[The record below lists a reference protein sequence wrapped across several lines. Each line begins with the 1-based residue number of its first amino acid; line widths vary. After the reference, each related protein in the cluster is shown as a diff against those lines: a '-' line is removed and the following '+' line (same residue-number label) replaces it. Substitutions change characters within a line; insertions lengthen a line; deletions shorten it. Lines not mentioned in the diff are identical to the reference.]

1 MVHEN
6 RESTVHVCMCIH
18 YWAPLNVAH
27 ILVIFDVGLGY
38 IFFFGAHILAQCIIA
53 EVLETHHP
61 HRATCIP

>member
-27 ILVIFDVGLGY
+27 ILVIFDVALGY
-38 IFFFGAHILAQCIIA
+38 VFFFGAHILAQCI
-53 EVLETHHP
+53 
-61 HRATCIP
+61 